1 MTTAVDVQ
9 QMLTPSRVGQAT
21 AVEQS
26 RAIAEVHAAIVVAQ
40 QCPRDVQQAIRDMR
54 DSCRQRALADRAFF
68 RYSRGGGPVTG
79 PSIHL
84 ARELGRCWGNIQ
96 WGINEMRR
104 DDEYG
109 QSEMQAWAWDV
120 QTNARSSNAFIVPH
134 RRDTS
139 NGPKA
144 LTDQRDIYENNANNA
159 ARRLREAIFAVL
171 PTWFVEEAKDI
182 CNQTLNDGGGKPL
195 AKRVEE
201 ALNGF
206 GLMSITEAQL
216 EEKLGL
222 PVAKWTERD
231 VAQLGVIYKSI
242 QRGES
247 LKDEEFPAAQSPA
260 RVTVSEII
268 GGQPDGEAPRPV
280 NQGPHLEPGKHSAPD
295 GSSEPAAPAHEE
307 ELATAP
313 GSANTAQVGKLVSLY
328 QSKFG
333 FKRSESGNTV
343 KFSEQIVGRELTGPE
358 EGRVHANLSEAEAR
372 KLIDTLDGIA
382 DQAELFG
389 RLNADTLDTWAAGEK
404 P

>member
-9 QMLTPSRVGQAT
+9 QMLAPSRVGQAT

-40 QCPRDVQQAIRDMR
+40 QCPRDVQQAMRDMR
-54 DSCRQRALADRAFF
+54 DSCKQRALADRAFF
-68 RYSRGGGPVTG
+68 RYSRGDGPVTG

-96 WGINEMRR
+96 WGINELRR
-104 DDEYG
+104 DDDYG

-120 QTNARSSNAFIVPH
+120 QTNSRSSNAFIVPH
-134 RRDTS
+134 RRDTR

-206 GLMSITEAQL
+206 ALMSITEAQL
-216 EEKLGL
+216 EEKLGV
-222 PVAKWTERD
+222 PVAKWIERD

-242 QRGES
+242 QRGETR
-247 LKDEEFPAAQSPA
+247 KEEEFPASTASAAPA
-260 RVTVSEII
+260 RVTVAEVT
-268 GGQPDGEAPRPV
+268 GEPPANGDRPHPM
-280 NQGPHLEPGKHSAPD
+280 NQGPHLEQAAAAAQADAAQTQPEG
-295 GSSEPAAPAHEE
+295 GEPNSN
-307 ELATAP
+307 P
-313 GSANTAQVGKLVSLY
+313 GSVPTALLGTVQTLF
-328 QSKFG
+328 QSQFE
-333 FKRSESGNTV
+333 FKRTESGHMV
-343 KFSEQIVGRELTGPE
+343 KVCEQVIGRELDGPVD
-358 EGRVHANLSEAEAR
+358 GRALANLSEAEAV
-372 KLIDTLDGIA
+372 KLLDTLEGIEDRA
-382 DQAELFG
+382 ALNERMAPPPAETG
-389 RLNADTLDTWAAGEK
+389 GAS
-404 P
+404 

>member
-21 AVEQS
+21 VVEQS

-40 QCPRDVQQAIRDMR
+40 QCPRDVQQAMRDMR
-54 DSCRQRALADRAFF
+54 DSCKQRALADRAFF
-68 RYSRGGGPVTG
+68 RYSRGEGPVTG

-120 QTNARSSNAFIVPH
+120 QTNSRSSNAFIVPH
-134 RRDTS
+134 RRDTR

-206 GLMSITEAQL
+206 ALMSITEAQL
-216 EEKLGL
+216 EEKLGV
-222 PVAKWTERD
+222 PVAKWIERD

-242 QRGES
+242 QRGETR
-247 LKDEEFPAAQSPA
+247 KDEEFPASSAPA
-260 RVTVSEII
+260 RVTVTEIT
-268 GGQPDGEAPRPV
+268 GQAAAAP
-280 NQGPHLEPGKHSAPD
+280 NGHASAAPSPASPAPE
-295 GSSEPAAPAHEE
+295 GPAAGQEKA
-307 ELATAP
+307 LDTTP
-313 GSANTAQVGKLVSLY
+313 GSATADQVGRLVSLY

-333 FKRSESGNTV
+333 FKRTQSGATV
-343 KFSEQIVGRELTGPE
+343 SISGQIAGRDLTGPE
-358 EGRVHANLSEAEAR
+358 EGKAHANLSEAEAR
-372 KLIDTLDGIA
+372 KLIDTLDAIK

-389 RLNADTLDTWAAGEK
+389 RINADTLDNWADGNGGES
-404 P
+404 

>member
-40 QCPRDVQQAIRDMR
+40 QCPRDVQQALRDMR
-54 DSCRQRALADRAFF
+54 DSCKQRALADRAFF
-68 RYSRGGGPVTG
+68 RYSRGEGPVTG

-120 QTNARSSNAFIVPH
+120 QTNSRSSNAFIVPH
-134 RRDTS
+134 RRDTR

-195 AKRVEE
+195 AKRIED
-201 ALNGF
+201 AINGF
-206 GLMSITEAQL
+206 GLMDITEAQL
-216 EEKLGL
+216 EEKLGV
-222 PVAKWTERD
+222 PVAKWVERD

-242 QRGES
+242 QRGETR
-247 LKDEEFPAAQSPA
+247 KDEEFPASQAPA
-260 RVTVSEII
+260 RVTVSEIV
-268 GGQPDGEAPRPV
+268 GGQPAPAANGNGHAPEA
-280 NQGPHLEPGKHSAPD
+280 APAVAPA
-295 GSSEPAAPAHEE
+295 PAAPAEPE
-307 ELATAP
+307 PEALSTEP
-313 GSANTAQVGKLVSLY
+313 GSIPTQQVGQLASLF
-328 QSKFG
+328 QNKFE
-333 FKRSESGNTV
+333 FKRNEAGQTI
-343 KFSEQIVGRELTGPE
+343 KISEQIVGRELTGPND
-358 EGRVHANLSEAEAR
+358 GRGLPNLSAAEAR
-372 KLIDTLDGIA
+372 KLFDTLDGIA
-382 DQAELFG
+382 RRSDLIARLAESG
-389 RLNADTLDTWAAGEK
+389 TEGGESS
-404 P
+404 

>member
-1 MTTAVDVQ
+1 MSVDVQ
-9 QMLTPSRVGQAT
+9 QMIQPSRVGQAT

-40 QCPRDVQQAIRDMR
+40 QCPRDVQQAIKDMR
-54 DSCRQRALADRAFF
+54 DSCRQKALAERAFF

-120 QTNARSSNAFIVPH
+120 QTNSRSSNAFIVPH

-139 NGPKA
+139 SGSKP

-182 CNQTLNDGGGKPL
+182 CNQTLTDGGGKPL

-201 ALNGF
+201 AINGF
-206 GLMSITEAQL
+206 GLMSISEAQL
-216 EEKLGL
+216 EEKLGV

-231 VAQLGVIYKSI
+231 IAVLGVIFKSL

-247 LKDEEFPAAQSPA
+247 RKDEEFPASQAPA
-260 RVTVSEII
+260 RVTVSEIV
-268 GGQPDGEAPRPV
+268 GGQPA
-280 NQGPHLEPGKHSAPD
+280 
-295 GSSEPAAPAHEE
+295 PAANGNGHAPETAPAAVPAPAPAEPQAE
-307 ELATAP
+307 ADSTEP
-313 GSANTAQVGKLVSLY
+313 GSAAPQQLGRLQSLY
-328 QSKFG
+328 RDRFE
-333 FKRSESGNTV
+333 FKRTELGQTV
-343 KFSEQIVGRELTGPE
+343 KISEQITGRELTGPND
-358 EGRVHANLSEAEAR
+358 GRAHANLSAAEAR
-372 KLIDTLDGIA
+372 KLIDTLDGIGDRDDLIA
-382 DQAELFG
+382 HLAGPGAEG
-389 RLNADTLDTWAAGEK
+389 GET

>member
-1 MTTAVDVQ
+1 MSVDVQ
-9 QMLTPSRVGQAT
+9 QMIQPSRLGQAT

-54 DSCRQRALADRAFF
+54 DSCRQRALAERAFF

-104 DDEYG
+104 DDEFG

-120 QTNARSSNAFIVPH
+120 QTNSRSSNAFIVPH

-182 CNQTLNDGGGKPL
+182 CNQTLTDGGGKPL

-206 GLMSITEAQL
+206 AAMSIAEAQL
-216 EEKLGL
+216 EDKLG
-222 PVAKWTERD
+222 VTVSKWTERD

-242 QRGES
+242 TRGETR
-247 LKDEEFPAAQSPA
+247 KEEEFPASQAPA
-260 RVTVSEII
+260 RVTAAEII
-268 GGQPDGEAPRPV
+268 GGQAAPAANGNGHAPEA
-280 NQGPHLEPGKHSAPD
+280 A
-295 GSSEPAAPAHEE
+295 PAAPAAPAESPAPAVPGTPAAE
-307 ELATAP
+307 ADSTEP
-313 GSANTAQVGKLVSLY
+313 GSISAQQVGQLASLY
-328 QSKFG
+328 QNKFE
-333 FKRSESGNTV
+333 FKRNEAGQTI
-343 KFSEQIVGRELTGPE
+343 KISEQIVGRELTGPND
-358 EGRVHANLSEAEAR
+358 GRGLPNLSAAEAR
-372 KLIDTLDGIA
+372 KLFDTLDGIA
-382 DQAELFG
+382 RRSDLIARMAGAGAES
-389 RLNADTLDTWAAGEK
+389 GET

>member
-1 MTTAVDVQ
+1 MSVDVQ
-9 QMLTPSRVGQAT
+9 QMLQPSRVGQAT

-68 RYSRGGGPVTG
+68 RYSRGDGPVTG

-120 QTNARSSNAFIVPH
+120 QTNARSSNTFIVPH
-134 RRDTS
+134 RRDTR
-139 NGPKA
+139 NGPKT

-195 AKRVEE
+195 PKRIEE

-206 GLMSITEAQL
+206 ALMSVTEAQL
-216 EEKLGL
+216 EEKLGV

-242 QRGES
+242 QRGETR
-247 LKDEEFPAAQSPA
+247 KDEEFPSDHAPA
-260 RVTVSEII
+260 RVTVNEII
-268 GGQPDGEAPRPV
+268 GTQPAPAANGNTTPEPPPPAPA
-280 NQGPHLEPGKHSAPD
+280 GDDLSDEPG
-295 GSSEPAAPAHEE
+295 
-307 ELATAP
+307 TAETSQI
-313 GSANTAQVGKLVSLY
+313 GRLGSLY
-328 QSKFG
+328 QSQFG
-333 FKRSESGNTV
+333 FKRAEMQNAVKISG
-343 KFSEQIVGRELTGPE
+343 QITGRPLTGPQD
-358 EGRVHANLSEAEAR
+358 GQVHANLSAREAR
-372 KLIDTLDGIA
+372 KLIDTLEGIKDREA
-382 DQAELFG
+382 LIAHLAG
-389 RLNADTLDTWAAGEK
+389 GEK
-404 P
+404 GTDQLTVEDPPDWPEGEAQ

>member
-9 QMLTPSRVGQAT
+9 QMLAPSRVGQAT

-54 DSCRQRALADRAFF
+54 DSCRQKALAERAFF
-68 RYSRGGGPVTG
+68 RYSRGDGPVTG

-120 QTNARSSNAFIVPH
+120 QTNSRSSNAFIVPH
-134 RRDTS
+134 RRDTR

-206 GLMSITEAQL
+206 SLMSITEAQL
-216 EEKLGL
+216 EEKLGV
-222 PVAKWTERD
+222 PVAKWVERD
-231 VAQLGVIYKSI
+231 VAQLGVIYKSL
-242 QRGES
+242 QRGETR
-247 LKDEEFPAAQSPA
+247 KDEEFPASSAPA
-260 RVTVSEII
+260 RVTVTEIT
-268 GGQPDGEAPRPV
+268 GEQPAANGHAPAASP
-280 NQGPHLEPGKHSAPD
+280 
-295 GSSEPAAPAHEE
+295 EPAAVADSTE
-307 ELATAP
+307 P
-313 GSANTAQVGKLVSLY
+313 GSASTQQVGRLASVY
-328 QSKFG
+328 QNRFG
-333 FKRSESGNTV
+333 FKRAEHEQMIV
-343 KFSEQIVGRELTGPE
+343 ASEQITGRDLTGPHD
-358 EGRVHANLSEAEAR
+358 GQSHANLSAAEAR
-372 KLIDTLDGIA
+372 KLIDTLEGIGDRDELIALLAAPATEGDG
-382 DQAELFG
+382 ES
-389 RLNADTLDTWAAGEK
+389 
-404 P
+404 

>member
-9 QMLTPSRVGQAT
+9 QMLAPSRVGQAT

-40 QCPRDVQQAIRDMR
+40 QCPRDVQQALRDMR
-54 DSCRQRALADRAFF
+54 DSCKQRALADRAFF
-68 RYSRGGGPVTG
+68 RYSRGEGPVTG

-120 QTNARSSNAFIVPH
+120 QTNSRSSNAFIVPH
-134 RRDTS
+134 RRDTR
-139 NGPKA
+139 NGPKV

-206 GLMSITEAQL
+206 ALMSITEAQL
-216 EEKLGL
+216 EDKLGV
-222 PVAKWTERD
+222 PMAKWTERD

-242 QRGES
+242 QRGETR
-247 LKDEEFPAAQSPA
+247 KDEEFPASPAPA
-260 RVTVSEII
+260 RVTVTEIT
-268 GGQPDGEAPRPV
+268 GQPAANGERPHPM
-280 NQGPHLEPGKHSAPD
+280 NQGPVLEQ
-295 GSSEPAAPAHEE
+295 AA
-307 ELATAP
+307 ATAQADAAGPQPESGEPSSNP
-313 GSANTAQVGKLVSLY
+313 GSVPTALLGRLNSLFRS
-328 QSKFG
+328 QFA
-333 FKRSESGNTV
+333 FKRAEDPGVASICG
-343 KFSEQIVGRELTGPE
+343 QIAGRELTGPHD
-358 EGRVHANLSEAEAR
+358 GRALANLSEIEAI
-372 KLIDTLDGIA
+372 KLLDTLEGIEDRA
-382 DQAELFG
+382 A
-389 RLNADTLDTWAAGEK
+389 LDEMLAPKDEGQPGA
-404 P
+404 

>member
-40 QCPRDVQQAIRDMR
+40 QCPRDVQQAMRDMR
-54 DSCRQRALADRAFF
+54 DSCKQRALADRAFF
-68 RYSRGGGPVTG
+68 RYSRGDGPVTG

-120 QTNARSSNAFIVPH
+120 QTNSRSSNAFIVPH
-134 RRDTS
+134 RRDTR
-139 NGPKA
+139 NGPKT

-195 AKRVEE
+195 AKRVED
-201 ALNGF
+201 AVNGF
-206 GLMSITEAQL
+206 ALMSITEAQL
-216 EEKLGL
+216 EEKLGV
-222 PVAKWTERD
+222 PVAKWIERD

-242 QRGES
+242 QRGETR
-247 LKDEEFPAAQSPA
+247 KDEEFPASAAPA
-260 RVTVSEII
+260 RVTVSEVT
-268 GGQPDGEAPRPV
+268 GQPPANGSTPQAPAPV
-280 NQGPHLEPGKHSAPD
+280 NQGPEI
-295 GSSEPAAPAHEE
+295 EQRAAEAAAVQAADEE
-307 ELATAP
+307 EPSDEA
-313 GSANTAQVGKLVSLY
+313 GSATPHQLGRL
-328 QSKFG
+328 QSIYNNLE
-333 FKRSESGNTV
+333 FKRADREQMILTT
-343 KFSEQIVGRELTGPE
+343 EQIIGRDLDGPND
-358 EGRVHANLSEAEAR
+358 GRVHANLTAREAR
-372 KLIDTLDGIA
+372 SLIGTIEGFSSRD
-382 DQAELFG
+382 ELVAFLVAREDEERG
-389 RLNADTLDTWAAGEK
+389 A
-404 P
+404 

>member
-1 MTTAVDVQ
+1 MTAVDVQ
-9 QMLTPSRVGQAT
+9 QMLAPSRVGQAT
-21 AVEQS
+21 VVEQS

-40 QCPRDVQQAIRDMR
+40 QCPRDVQKAMRDMR
-54 DSCRQRALADRAFF
+54 DSCKQRALADRAFF
-68 RYSRGGGPVTG
+68 RYSRGEGPVTG

-120 QTNARSSNAFIVPH
+120 QTNSRSSNAFIVPH
-134 RRDTS
+134 RRDTR

-206 GLMSITEAQL
+206 ALMSVTEAQL
-216 EEKLGL
+216 EEKLGV
-222 PVAKWTERD
+222 PVAKWIERD

-242 QRGES
+242 QRGETR
-247 LKDEEFPAAQSPA
+247 KEEEFPASSAPS
-260 RVTVSEII
+260 RVTVTEITGQPPANGNGAQPAQEPAGPAAEAQLAS
-268 GGQPDGEAPRPV
+268 GGQPQD
-280 NQGPHLEPGKHSAPD
+280 
-295 GSSEPAAPAHEE
+295 AAPS
-307 ELATAP
+307 TNP
-313 GSANTAQVGKLVSLY
+313 GSAPTALLGTVQTLF
-328 QSKFG
+328 QSQFA
-333 FKRSESGNTV
+333 FKKTESGHMV
-343 KFSEQIVGRELTGPE
+343 KVCEQVVGRELDGPHD
-358 EGRVHANLSEAEAR
+358 GRALANLSEAEVI
-372 KLIDTLDGIA
+372 KLLDTLEGVENRA
-382 DQAELFG
+382 A
-389 RLNADTLDTWAAGEK
+389 LDTMLAPSAGQDGGQ
-404 P
+404 